1 MGCFFYCKWYNLV
14 KYILYYIKALGGA
27 SVKAIFNTYRLV
39 RKNAGAIYVLIFLES
54 IISALTDPLIIYAT
68 KLSVDSIV
76 GFVSGGADV
85 KPVIFLVLLF
95 AWKELSKFFRNILD
109 IKLEQRLELNLNKSL
124 MNKLSLIAVDEI
136 EKPEF
141 QDKLNQIKDRPHLA
155 LIELFNSSI
164 LILST
169 VIKVVGIAFVFFNIS
184 GILGISYL
192 IAAIFDI
199 LFTFLAVN
207 KMNKMFENTSRNE
220 REMENV
226 IDILKNKDALYE
238 IKVFKMK
245 NLFLNRFEKYSS
257 AVFKERL
264 DTTLK
269 SQNYLLLSSVVNIV
283 WMGLVILFIVS
294 KLLAKVIGAG
304 DLTAIVTSASS
315 TLDMAE
321 DFVYEASTV
330 SNNGYIANTLFY
342 ILSSDERK
350 VEKSSKYGDEIEF
363 SHVSF
368 KYPVTQ
374 KTVLHDLSFKINKD
388 KVTAIVGENGAG
400 KSTIIKLVAGLYEPT
415 EGSVRISNMNP
426 YSMSNEDISNELSI
440 VFQDFKNYELSL
452 RDNIL
457 FGKVGDISE
466 DLGLL
471 ELDKYSEDTNI
482 GKLEEDGVYLSGGEN
497 QKLALAR
504 AIQKKSDFLI
514 FDEPTASMDPMV
526 EAKMYDNIL
535 KVLKSRGAIIITHR
549 LVLSK
554 LADDIIVLG
563 DGRIVERGSHDELMN
578 RGGIYKQMYDEQSG
592 WYKEN

>member
-1 MGCFFYCKWYNLV
+1 M
-14 KYILYYIKALGGA
+14 
-27 SVKAIFNTYRLV
+27 KAIFNTYRLV
-39 RKNAGAIYVLIFLES
+39 RKHAGTIYVLILLES

-136 EKPEF
+136 EKSEF

-199 LFTFLAVN
+199 LFTFMAVN

-269 SQNYLLLSSVVNIV
+269 SQNYLLLSSLVNIV

-294 KLLAKVIGAG
+294 KLLAKAIGAG

-330 SNNGYIANTLFY
+330 SNNGYIANTLFF
-342 ILSSDERK
+342 ILRYDERK
-350 VEKSSKYGDEIEF
+350 IEKSSKYGDEIEF

-368 KYPVTQ
+368 KYPGTQ

-415 EGSVRISNMNP
+415 EGFVKISNMNP
-426 YSMSNEDISNELSI
+426 YSMPNEDISNELSI
-440 VFQDFKNYELSL
+440 VFQDFKNYEISL
-452 RDNIL
+452 RDNIV
-457 FGKVGDISE
+457 FGKAGDISE
-466 DLGLL
+466 DLRLL

-482 GKLEEDGVYLSGGEN
+482 GKLEEDGVYLSGGES

-554 LADDIIVLG
+554 LADDIIVLNE
-563 DGRIVERGSHDELMN
+563 GRIIERGSHDELMN

>member
-1 MGCFFYCKWYNLV
+1 M
-14 KYILYYIKALGGA
+14 
-27 SVKAIFNTYRLV
+27 KAIFNTYRLV
-39 RKNAGAIYVLIFLES
+39 RKHAGTIYVLILLES

-136 EKPEF
+136 EKSEF

-199 LFTFLAVN
+199 LFTFMAVN

-269 SQNYLLLSSVVNIV
+269 SQNYLLLSSVVNII

-294 KLLAKVIGAG
+294 KLLAKAIGAG

-342 ILSSDERK
+342 ILSYDERK
-350 VEKSSKYGDEIEF
+350 VEKSSKYGDDIEF

-368 KYPVTQ
+368 KYPGTE
-374 KTVLHDLSFKINKD
+374 KMVLNDLSFRINKD

-440 VFQDFKNYELSL
+440 VFQDFKNYEISL

-457 FGKVGDISE
+457 FGKDADIAE
-466 DLGLL
+466 DLRLL

-554 LADDIIVLG
+554 LADDIIVLNE
-563 DGRIVERGSHDELMN
+563 GRIVERGSHDELMN

>member
-1 MGCFFYCKWYNLV
+1 M
-14 KYILYYIKALGGA
+14 
-27 SVKAIFNTYRLV
+27 KAIFNTYRLV
-39 RKNAGAIYVLIFLES
+39 RRNAGAIYALIILES

-124 MNKLSLIAVDEI
+124 MNKLSLISVDEI
-136 EKPEF
+136 EKSEF

-192 IAAIFDI
+192 IAAVFDI
-199 LFTFLAVN
+199 LFTFMAVN

-220 REMENV
+220 REMENL

-294 KLLAKVIGAG
+294 KLLAKAIGAG

-368 KYPVTQ
+368 KYPGTQ

-452 RDNIL
+452 SDNIL
-457 FGKVGDISE
+457 FGKDGDISE
-466 DLGLL
+466 DLRLL

>member
-1 MGCFFYCKWYNLV
+1 M
-14 KYILYYIKALGGA
+14 
-27 SVKAIFNTYRLV
+27 KAIFNTYRLV
-39 RKNAGAIYVLIFLES
+39 RKHAGAIYALIILES

-169 VIKVVGIAFVFFNIS
+169 VIKVVGIAFVFFKIS

-199 LFTFLAVN
+199 LFTFMAVN

-220 REMENV
+220 RDMENV

-294 KLLAKVIGAG
+294 KLLAKAIGAG

-342 ILSSDERK
+342 ILSYDERK

-368 KYPVTQ
+368 KYPGTQ
-374 KTVLHDLSFKINKD
+374 KTVLHDLSFRINKD

-457 FGKVGDISE
+457 FGKVGDIAE
-466 DLGLL
+466 DLKLL

>member
-1 MGCFFYCKWYNLV
+1 M
-14 KYILYYIKALGGA
+14 
-27 SVKAIFNTYRLV
+27 KAIFNTYRLV
-39 RKNAGAIYVLIFLES
+39 RKHAGTIYVLILLES

-136 EKPEF
+136 EKSEF

-199 LFTFLAVN
+199 LFTFMAVN

-269 SQNYLLLSSVVNIV
+269 SQNYLLLSSLVNIV

-294 KLLAKVIGAG
+294 KLLAKAIGAG

-330 SNNGYIANTLFY
+330 SNNGYIANTLFF
-342 ILSSDERK
+342 ILRYDERK
-350 VEKSSKYGDEIEF
+350 IEKSSKYGDEIEF

-368 KYPVTQ
+368 KYPGTQ

-400 KSTIIKLVAGLYEPT
+400 KSTIIKLVVGLYEPT
-415 EGSVRISNMNP
+415 EGFVKISNMNP
-426 YSMSNEDISNELSI
+426 YSMPNEDISNELSI
-440 VFQDFKNYELSL
+440 VFQDFKNYEISL
-452 RDNIL
+452 RDNIV
-457 FGKVGDISE
+457 FGKAGDISE
-466 DLGLL
+466 DLRLL

-482 GKLEEDGVYLSGGEN
+482 GKLEEDGVYLSGGES

-535 KVLKSRGAIIITHR
+535 KVLKNRGALIITHR

-554 LADDIIVLG
+554 LADDIIVLNE
-563 DGRIVERGSHDELMN
+563 GRIIERGSHDELMN

>member
-1 MGCFFYCKWYNLV
+1 M
-14 KYILYYIKALGGA
+14 
-27 SVKAIFNTYRLV
+27 KAIFNTYRLV
-39 RKNAGAIYVLIFLES
+39 RRNAGAIYVLILLES

-109 IKLEQRLELNLNKSL
+109 IKLEQSLELNLNKSL
-124 MNKLSLIAVDEI
+124 MNKLSLISVDEI
-136 EKPEF
+136 EKSEF

-294 KLLAKVIGAG
+294 KLLAKAIGAG

-342 ILSSDERK
+342 ILSYDERK

-368 KYPVTQ
+368 KYPGTQ

-457 FGKVGDISE
+457 FGKVGDIAE
-466 DLGLL
+466 DLKLL

-482 GKLEEDGVYLSGGEN
+482 GKLEEDGVYISGGEN

>member
-1 MGCFFYCKWYNLV
+1 M
-14 KYILYYIKALGGA
+14 
-27 SVKAIFNTYRLV
+27 KAIFNTYRLV
-39 RKNAGAIYVLIFLES
+39 RKHAGTIYVLILLES

-136 EKPEF
+136 EKSEF

-199 LFTFLAVN
+199 LFTFMAVN

-269 SQNYLLLSSVVNIV
+269 SQNYLLLSSVVNII

-294 KLLAKVIGAG
+294 KLLAKAIGAG

-342 ILSSDERK
+342 ILSYDERK
-350 VEKSSKYGDEIEF
+350 VEKFSKFGDDIEF
-363 SHVSF
+363 SNVSF
-368 KYPVTQ
+368 KYPGTE

-440 VFQDFKNYELSL
+440 VFQDFKNYEISL

-457 FGKVGDISE
+457 FGKAGDISE
-466 DLGLL
+466 DLRLL

-535 KVLKSRGAIIITHR
+535 KVLKNRGAIIITHR

-554 LADDIIVLG
+554 LADDIIVLNE
-563 DGRIVERGSHDELMN
+563 GRIIERGSHDELMN

>member
-1 MGCFFYCKWYNLV
+1 M
-14 KYILYYIKALGGA
+14 
-27 SVKAIFNTYRLV
+27 KAIFNTYRLV
-39 RKNAGAIYVLIFLES
+39 RRNAGAIYALIILES

-109 IKLEQRLELNLNKSL
+109 IKLEQKLELNLNKSL

-136 EKPEF
+136 EKSEF

-294 KLLAKVIGAG
+294 KLLAKAIGAG
-304 DLTAIVTSASS
+304 DLTAIVTSASN

-342 ILSSDERK
+342 ILSYDERK

-368 KYPVTQ
+368 KYPGTQ
-374 KTVLHDLSFKINKD
+374 KTVLHDLSFRINKD

-415 EGSVRISNMNP
+415 EGTVRISNMNP

-440 VFQDFKNYELSL
+440 VFQDFKNYEISL

-466 DLGLL
+466 DLKLL

-497 QKLALAR
+497 QKLALVR

>member
-1 MGCFFYCKWYNLV
+1 M
-14 KYILYYIKALGGA
+14 
-27 SVKAIFNTYRLV
+27 KAIFNTYRLV
-39 RKNAGAIYVLIFLES
+39 RKHAGTIYVLILLES

-136 EKPEF
+136 EKSEF

-192 IAAIFDI
+192 IAAVFDI
-199 LFTFLAVN
+199 LFTFMAVN

-294 KLLAKVIGAG
+294 KLLAKAIGAG

-342 ILSSDERK
+342 ILSYDERK
-350 VEKSSKYGDEIEF
+350 VEKFSKFGDDIEF
-363 SHVSF
+363 SNVSF
-368 KYPVTQ
+368 KYPGTE

-440 VFQDFKNYELSL
+440 VFQDFKNYEISL

-457 FGKVGDISE
+457 FGKAGDISE
-466 DLGLL
+466 DLRLL

-482 GKLEEDGVYLSGGEN
+482 GKLEEDGVHLSGGEN

>member
-1 MGCFFYCKWYNLV
+1 M
-14 KYILYYIKALGGA
+14 
-27 SVKAIFNTYRLV
+27 KAIFNTYRLV
-39 RKNAGAIYVLIFLES
+39 RRNAGAIYALIILES

-68 KLSVDSIV
+68 KRSVDSIV
-76 GFVSGGADV
+76 GFISGGADV

-141 QDKLNQIKDRPHLA
+141 QDKLNQIKDRPHFA

-294 KLLAKVIGAG
+294 KLLAKAIGAG

-342 ILSSDERK
+342 ILSYDERK

-368 KYPVTQ
+368 KYPGTQ

-415 EGSVRISNMNP
+415 EGTVRISNMNP

-440 VFQDFKNYELSL
+440 VFQDFKNYEISL

-466 DLGLL
+466 DLKLL

-526 EAKMYDNIL
+526 EAKMYDNIM

-554 LADDIIVLG
+554 LSDDIIVLNE
-563 DGRIVERGSHDELMN
+563 GRIIERGSHDELMN

>member
-1 MGCFFYCKWYNLV
+1 M
-14 KYILYYIKALGGA
+14 
-27 SVKAIFNTYRLV
+27 KAIFNTYRLV
-39 RKNAGAIYVLIFLES
+39 RRNAGAIYALIILES

-124 MNKLSLIAVDEI
+124 MNKLSLISVDEI

-141 QDKLNQIKDRPHLA
+141 QDKLNQIKDRPHFA

-294 KLLAKVIGAG
+294 KLLAKAIGAG

-342 ILSSDERK
+342 ILSYDERK

-368 KYPVTQ
+368 KYPGTQ

-466 DLGLL
+466 DLKLL

-578 RGGIYKQMYDEQSG
+578 SGGIYKQMYDEQSG

>member
-1 MGCFFYCKWYNLV
+1 M
-14 KYILYYIKALGGA
+14 
-27 SVKAIFNTYRLV
+27 KAIFNTYRLV
-39 RKNAGAIYVLIFLES
+39 RKHAGTIYVLILLES

-199 LFTFLAVN
+199 LFTFMAVN

-257 AVFKERL
+257 AVFEERL
-264 DTTLK
+264 GTTLK

-294 KLLAKVIGAG
+294 KLLAKAIGAG

-330 SNNGYIANTLFY
+330 SNNGYIANTLFF
-342 ILSSDERK
+342 ILSYDERK
-350 VEKSSKYGDEIEF
+350 VEKSSKYGDDIEF

-368 KYPVTQ
+368 KYPGTQ

-415 EGSVRISNMNP
+415 EGFVKISNMNP
-426 YSMSNEDISNELSI
+426 YLMSNEDISNELSI
-440 VFQDFKNYELSL
+440 VFQDFKNYEISL

-457 FGKVGDISE
+457 FGKAGDISE
-466 DLGLL
+466 DLRLL

-482 GKLEEDGVYLSGGEN
+482 GKLEEDGVYLSGGES

-535 KVLKSRGAIIITHR
+535 KVLKNRGAIIITHR

-554 LADDIIVLG
+554 LADDIIVLNE
-563 DGRIVERGSHDELMN
+563 GRIIERGSHDELMN
-578 RGGIYKQMYDEQSG
+578 KGGIYKQMYDEQSG

>member
-1 MGCFFYCKWYNLV
+1 M
-14 KYILYYIKALGGA
+14 
-27 SVKAIFNTYRLV
+27 KAIFNTYRLV
-39 RKNAGAIYVLIFLES
+39 RKHAGTIYVLILLES

-76 GFVSGGADV
+76 GFVSGGANV

-169 VIKVVGIAFVFFNIS
+169 VIKVVGIACVFFKIS
-184 GILGISYL
+184 SILGISYL
-192 IAAIFDI
+192 VAAILDI
-199 LFTFLAVN
+199 LFTFMAVN

-294 KLLAKVIGAG
+294 KLLAKAIGAG

-330 SNNGYIANTLFY
+330 SNNGYIANTLFF
-342 ILSSDERK
+342 ILSYDERK

-368 KYPVTQ
+368 KYPGTE
-374 KTVLHDLSFKINKD
+374 KMVLHDLSFKINKD

-440 VFQDFKNYELSL
+440 VFQDFKNYEISL

-457 FGKVGDISE
+457 FGKAGDISE
-466 DLGLL
+466 DLRLL

-554 LADDIIVLG
+554 LADDIIVLNE
-563 DGRIVERGSHDELMN
+563 GRIIERGSHDELMN

>member
-1 MGCFFYCKWYNLV
+1 M
-14 KYILYYIKALGGA
+14 
-27 SVKAIFNTYRLV
+27 KAIFNTYRLV
-39 RKNAGAIYVLIFLES
+39 RKNAGAIYVLIILES
-54 IISALTDPLIIYAT
+54 IIGALTDPLIIYAT

-124 MNKLSLIAVDEI
+124 MKKLSLIAVDEI

-199 LFTFLAVN
+199 LFTFMAVN

-294 KLLAKVIGAG
+294 KLLAKAIGAG

-342 ILSSDERK
+342 ILSYDERK

-368 KYPVTQ
+368 KYPGTQ

-466 DLGLL
+466 DLKLL
-471 ELDKYSEDTNI
+471 ELDKYSENTNI

-535 KVLKSRGAIIITHR
+535 KVLKSRSAIIITHR

>member
-1 MGCFFYCKWYNLV
+1 M
-14 KYILYYIKALGGA
+14 
-27 SVKAIFNTYRLV
+27 KAIFNTYRLV
-39 RKNAGAIYVLIFLES
+39 RRNAGAIYALIILES

-124 MNKLSLIAVDEI
+124 MNKLSLISVDEI
-136 EKPEF
+136 EKSEF

-199 LFTFLAVN
+199 LFTFMAVN

-294 KLLAKVIGAG
+294 KLLAKAIGAG

-321 DFVYEASTV
+321 DFVYEASNV

-342 ILSSDERK
+342 ILSYDERK

-368 KYPVTQ
+368 KYPGTQ

-440 VFQDFKNYELSL
+440 VFQDFKNYEISL

-457 FGKVGDISE
+457 FGKAGDIAE
-466 DLGLL
+466 DLRLL

-554 LADDIIVLG
+554 LADDIIVLNE
-563 DGRIVERGSHDELMN
+563 GRIIERGSHDELMN

>member
-1 MGCFFYCKWYNLV
+1 M
-14 KYILYYIKALGGA
+14 
-27 SVKAIFNTYRLV
+27 KAIFNTYRLV
-39 RKNAGAIYVLIFLES
+39 RRNAGAIYVLILLES

-136 EKPEF
+136 EKSEF

-294 KLLAKVIGAG
+294 KLLAKAIGAG
-304 DLTAIVTSASS
+304 DLTAIVTSASN

-342 ILSSDERK
+342 ILSYDERK

-368 KYPVTQ
+368 KYPGTQ
-374 KTVLHDLSFKINKD
+374 KTVLHDLSFRINKD

-415 EGSVRISNMNP
+415 EGTVRISNMNP

-440 VFQDFKNYELSL
+440 VFQDFKNYEISL
-452 RDNIL
+452 RENIL

-466 DLGLL
+466 DLRLL

-504 AIQKKSDFLI
+504 AIQKKSDSLI

-554 LADDIIVLG
+554 LADDIIVLNE
-563 DGRIVERGSHDELMN
+563 GRIIERGSHEELMKK
-578 RGGIYKQMYDEQSG
+578 GGIYKQMYDEQSG

>member
-1 MGCFFYCKWYNLV
+1 M
-14 KYILYYIKALGGA
+14 
-27 SVKAIFNTYRLV
+27 KAIFNTYRLV
-39 RKNAGAIYVLIFLES
+39 RRNAGAIYVLILLES

-124 MNKLSLIAVDEI
+124 MNKLSLISVDEI
-136 EKPEF
+136 EKSEF

-192 IAAIFDI
+192 IAAVFDI
-199 LFTFLAVN
+199 LFTFMAVN

-294 KLLAKVIGAG
+294 KLLAKAIGAG

-342 ILSSDERK
+342 ILSYDERK
-350 VEKSSKYGDEIEF
+350 VEKSSKYGDDIEF

-368 KYPVTQ
+368 KYPGTQ

-466 DLGLL
+466 DLKLL

-578 RGGIYKQMYDEQSG
+578 RGRIYKQMYDEQSG

>member
-1 MGCFFYCKWYNLV
+1 M
-14 KYILYYIKALGGA
+14 
-27 SVKAIFNTYRLV
+27 KAIFNTYRLV
-39 RKNAGAIYVLIFLES
+39 RRNAGAIYALIILES

-141 QDKLNQIKDRPHLA
+141 QDKLNQIKDRPHFA

-199 LFTFLAVN
+199 LFTFMAVN

-245 NLFLNRFEKYSS
+245 EFFLRRFEKYSS
-257 AVFKERL
+257 AVFEERL
-264 DTTLK
+264 GTTLK

-294 KLLAKVIGAG
+294 KLLAKAIGAG
-304 DLTAIVTSASS
+304 DLTAIVTSASN

-330 SNNGYIANTLFY
+330 SNNGYIANTLFF
-342 ILSSDERK
+342 ILSYDERK
-350 VEKSSKYGDEIEF
+350 VEKSSKYGYEIEF

-368 KYPVTQ
+368 KYPGTQ

-426 YSMSNEDISNELSI
+426 YLMSNEDISNELSI

-466 DLGLL
+466 DLKLL

-563 DGRIVERGSHDELMN
+563 DGRIIERGTHDELMN

>member
-1 MGCFFYCKWYNLV
+1 
-14 KYILYYIKALGGA
+14 
-27 SVKAIFNTYRLV
+27 
-39 RKNAGAIYVLIFLES
+39 
-54 IISALTDPLIIYAT
+54 
-68 KLSVDSIV
+68 
-76 GFVSGGADV
+76 
-85 KPVIFLVLLF
+85 
-95 AWKELSKFFRNILD
+95 
-109 IKLEQRLELNLNKSL
+109 
-124 MNKLSLIAVDEI
+124 
-136 EKPEF
+136 
-141 QDKLNQIKDRPHLA
+141 
-155 LIELFNSSI
+155 
-164 LILST
+164 
-169 VIKVVGIAFVFFNIS
+169 
-184 GILGISYL
+184 
-192 IAAIFDI
+192 
-199 LFTFLAVN
+199 
-207 KMNKMFENTSRNE
+207 
-220 REMENV
+220 
-226 IDILKNKDALYE
+226 
-238 IKVFKMK
+238 
-245 NLFLNRFEKYSS
+245 
-257 AVFKERL
+257 
-264 DTTLK
+264 
-269 SQNYLLLSSVVNIV
+269 
-283 WMGLVILFIVS
+283 MGLVILFIVS

-342 ILSSDERK
+342 ILSYYERK

-368 KYPVTQ
+368 KYPGTQ

-466 DLGLL
+466 DLKLL

>member
-1 MGCFFYCKWYNLV
+1 M
-14 KYILYYIKALGGA
+14 
-27 SVKAIFNTYRLV
+27 KAIFNTYRLV
-39 RKNAGAIYVLIFLES
+39 RKNAGAIYVLILLES

-124 MNKLSLIAVDEI
+124 MNKLSLISVDEI

-199 LFTFLAVN
+199 LFTFMAVN

-321 DFVYEASTV
+321 DFVYESSTV

-342 ILSSDERK
+342 ILSYDERK

-368 KYPVTQ
+368 KYPGTQ

>member
-1 MGCFFYCKWYNLV
+1 M
-14 KYILYYIKALGGA
+14 
-27 SVKAIFNTYRLV
+27 KAIFNTYRLV
-39 RKNAGAIYVLIFLES
+39 RRNAGAIYVLILLES

-136 EKPEF
+136 EKSEF

-192 IAAIFDI
+192 IAAVFDI
-199 LFTFLAVN
+199 LFTFMAVN

-294 KLLAKVIGAG
+294 KLLAKAIGAG

-342 ILSSDERK
+342 ILSYDERK

-368 KYPVTQ
+368 KYPGTQ

-466 DLGLL
+466 DLKLL

>member
-1 MGCFFYCKWYNLV
+1 M
-14 KYILYYIKALGGA
+14 
-27 SVKAIFNTYRLV
+27 KAIFNTYRLV
-39 RKNAGAIYVLIFLES
+39 RKNAGAIYVLILLES

-85 KPVIFLVLLF
+85 KPIIFLVLLF

-192 IAAIFDI
+192 IAAVFDI

-245 NLFLNRFEKYSS
+245 QLFLNRFEKYSS

-294 KLLAKVIGAG
+294 KLLAKAIGAG
-304 DLTAIVTSASS
+304 DLTAIVTSASN

-342 ILSSDERK
+342 ILSYGERRL
-350 VEKSSKYGDEIEF
+350 EKSSKYGDEIEF

-368 KYPVTQ
+368 KYPGTQ

-440 VFQDFKNYELSL
+440 VFQDFKNYEISL

-457 FGKVGDISE
+457 FGKAGDIAE
-466 DLGLL
+466 DLRLL

-563 DGRIVERGSHDELMN
+563 DGRIVERGSHDELMKK
-578 RGGIYKQMYDEQSG
+578 GGIYKQMYDEQSG

>member
-1 MGCFFYCKWYNLV
+1 M
-14 KYILYYIKALGGA
+14 
-27 SVKAIFNTYRLV
+27 KAIFNTYRLV
-39 RKNAGAIYVLIFLES
+39 RKNAGAIYVLILLES

-136 EKPEF
+136 EKSEF

-192 IAAIFDI
+192 VAAIFDI
-199 LFTFLAVN
+199 LFTFMAVN

-304 DLTAIVTSASS
+304 DLTAIVTLASS

-321 DFVYEASTV
+321 DFVYEASTI

-342 ILSSDERK
+342 ILSYDERK

-368 KYPVTQ
+368 KYPGTQ

-415 EGSVRISNMNP
+415 EGFVKISNMNP

-457 FGKVGDISE
+457 FGKVDDISE
-466 DLGLL
+466 DLKLL

-482 GKLEEDGVYLSGGEN
+482 GKLEEDGVYLSGEEN

-578 RGGIYKQMYDEQSG
+578 KGGIYKQMYDEQSG

>member
-1 MGCFFYCKWYNLV
+1 M
-14 KYILYYIKALGGA
+14 
-27 SVKAIFNTYRLV
+27 KAIFNTYRLV
-39 RKNAGAIYVLIFLES
+39 RKHAGTIYVLILLES

-136 EKPEF
+136 EKSEF

-199 LFTFLAVN
+199 LFTFMAVN

-269 SQNYLLLSSVVNIV
+269 SQNYLLLSSLVNIV

-294 KLLAKVIGAG
+294 KLLAKAIGAG

-342 ILSSDERK
+342 ILSYDERK
-350 VEKSSKYGDEIEF
+350 VEKFSKFGDDIEF
-363 SHVSF
+363 SNVSF
-368 KYPVTQ
+368 KYPGTE
-374 KTVLHDLSFKINKD
+374 KMVLNDLSFKINKD

-415 EGSVRISNMNP
+415 EGFVKISNMNP

-440 VFQDFKNYELSL
+440 VFQDFKNYEISL

-457 FGKVGDISE
+457 FGKAGDISE
-466 DLGLL
+466 DLRLL

-482 GKLEEDGVYLSGGEN
+482 GKLEEDGVYLSGGES

-554 LADDIIVLG
+554 LADDIIVLNE
-563 DGRIVERGSHDELMN
+563 GRIIERGSHDELMN
-578 RGGIYKQMYDEQSG
+578 KGGIYKQMYDEQSG

>member
-1 MGCFFYCKWYNLV
+1 M
-14 KYILYYIKALGGA
+14 
-27 SVKAIFNTYRLV
+27 KAIFNTYRLV
-39 RKNAGAIYVLIFLES
+39 RRNAGAIYVLILLES

-109 IKLEQRLELNLNKSL
+109 IKLEQKLELNLNKSL

-192 IAAIFDI
+192 IAAVFDI
-199 LFTFLAVN
+199 LFTFMAVN

-294 KLLAKVIGAG
+294 KLLAKAIGAG

-342 ILSSDERK
+342 ILSYDERK

-368 KYPVTQ
+368 KYPGTQ
-374 KTVLHDLSFKINKD
+374 KTVLHDLSFRINKD

-415 EGSVRISNMNP
+415 EGTVRISNMNP

-440 VFQDFKNYELSL
+440 VFQDFKNYEISL
-452 RDNIL
+452 RENIL

-466 DLGLL
+466 DLRLL

-504 AIQKKSDFLI
+504 AIQKKSDSLI

-554 LADDIIVLG
+554 LADDIIVLNE
-563 DGRIVERGSHDELMN
+563 GRIIERGSHEELMKK
-578 RGGIYKQMYDEQSG
+578 GGIYKQMYDEQSG

>member
-1 MGCFFYCKWYNLV
+1 M
-14 KYILYYIKALGGA
+14 
-27 SVKAIFNTYRLV
+27 KAIFNTYRLV
-39 RKNAGAIYVLIFLES
+39 RRNAGAIYALIILES

-155 LIELFNSSI
+155 VIELFNSSI

-192 IAAIFDI
+192 VAAIFDI
-199 LFTFLAVN
+199 LFTFMAVN

-245 NLFLNRFEKYSS
+245 NLFLNRFEKYST

-294 KLLAKVIGAG
+294 KLLAKAIGAG

-350 VEKSSKYGDEIEF
+350 VEKSSKYGDDIEF

-368 KYPVTQ
+368 KYPGTQ

-457 FGKVGDISE
+457 FGKVGDIFE
-466 DLGLL
+466 DLKLL

>member
-1 MGCFFYCKWYNLV
+1 M
-14 KYILYYIKALGGA
+14 
-27 SVKAIFNTYRLV
+27 KAIFNTYRLV
-39 RKNAGAIYVLIFLES
+39 RKHAGTIYVLILLES

-169 VIKVVGIAFVFFNIS
+169 VIKVVGIAFVFFKIS
-184 GILGISYL
+184 SILGISYL
-192 IAAIFDI
+192 VAAIFDI
-199 LFTFLAVN
+199 LFTFMAVN

-294 KLLAKVIGAG
+294 KLLAKAIGAG
-304 DLTAIVTSASS
+304 DLTAIVTSASN

-342 ILSSDERK
+342 ILSYDERK
-350 VEKSSKYGDEIEF
+350 VEKSSKYGDDIEF

-368 KYPVTQ
+368 KYPGTE
-374 KTVLHDLSFKINKD
+374 KMVLNDLSFRINKD

-440 VFQDFKNYELSL
+440 VFQDFKNYEISL

-457 FGKVGDISE
+457 FGKAGDISE
-466 DLGLL
+466 DLRLL

-535 KVLKSRGAIIITHR
+535 KVLKNRGAIIITHR

-554 LADDIIVLG
+554 LADDIIVLNE
-563 DGRIVERGSHDELMN
+563 GRIIERGTHDELMKK
-578 RGGIYKQMYDEQSG
+578 GGIYKQMYEEQSG

>member
-1 MGCFFYCKWYNLV
+1 M
-14 KYILYYIKALGGA
+14 
-27 SVKAIFNTYRLV
+27 KAIFNTYRLV
-39 RKNAGAIYVLIFLES
+39 RRNAGAIYVLILLES

-124 MNKLSLIAVDEI
+124 MNKLSLISVDEI
-136 EKPEF
+136 EKSEF

-199 LFTFLAVN
+199 LFTFMAVN

-294 KLLAKVIGAG
+294 KLLAKAIGAG

-342 ILSSDERK
+342 ILSYDERK
-350 VEKSSKYGDEIEF
+350 VEKSSKYGDDIEF

-368 KYPVTQ
+368 KYPGTQ

-388 KVTAIVGENGAG
+388 KVIAIVGENGAG

-452 RDNIL
+452 RENIL

-466 DLGLL
+466 DLRLL

-554 LADDIIVLG
+554 LADDIIVLNE
-563 DGRIVERGSHDELMN
+563 GRIIERGSHEELMKK
-578 RGGIYKQMYDEQSG
+578 GGIYKQMYDEQSG

>member
-1 MGCFFYCKWYNLV
+1 M
-14 KYILYYIKALGGA
+14 
-27 SVKAIFNTYRLV
+27 KAIFNTYRLV
-39 RKNAGAIYVLIFLES
+39 RRNAGAIYALIILES

-192 IAAIFDI
+192 IAAVFDI
-199 LFTFLAVN
+199 LFTFMAVN

-294 KLLAKVIGAG
+294 KLLAKAIGAG

-342 ILSSDERK
+342 ILSYDERK

-368 KYPVTQ
+368 KYPGTQ

-388 KVTAIVGENGAG
+388 KMTAIVGENGAG

-466 DLGLL
+466 DLRLL
-471 ELDKYSEDTNI
+471 ELDKYSENINI

-563 DGRIVERGSHDELMN
+563 DGRIVERGSHEELMKK
-578 RGGIYKQMYDEQSG
+578 GGIYKQMYDEQSG

>member
-1 MGCFFYCKWYNLV
+1 M
-14 KYILYYIKALGGA
+14 
-27 SVKAIFNTYRLV
+27 KAIFNTYRLV
-39 RKNAGAIYVLIFLES
+39 RKQAGTIYVLILLES

-85 KPVIFLVLLF
+85 KSVIFLVLLF

-136 EKPEF
+136 EKSEF

-169 VIKVVGIAFVFFNIS
+169 VIKVVGIAFVFFKIS
-184 GILGISYL
+184 SILGISYL

-199 LFTFLAVN
+199 LFTFMAVN

-220 REMENV
+220 REMEKV

-257 AVFKERL
+257 EVFEERL
-264 DTTLK
+264 GTTLK

-294 KLLAKVIGAG
+294 KLLAKAIGAG

-342 ILSSDERK
+342 ILSYDERK
-350 VEKSSKYGDEIEF
+350 VEKVSKYGDEIEF

-368 KYPVTQ
+368 KYPGTQ

-415 EGSVRISNMNP
+415 EGFVKISNMNP
-426 YSMSNEDISNELSI
+426 YSMPNEDISNELSI
-440 VFQDFKNYELSL
+440 VFQDFKNYEISL

-457 FGKVGDISE
+457 FGKAGDISE
-466 DLGLL
+466 DLRLL

-482 GKLEEDGVYLSGGEN
+482 GKLEEDGVYLSGGES

-535 KVLKSRGAIIITHR
+535 KVLKNRGAIIITHR

-554 LADDIIVLG
+554 LADDIIVLNE
-563 DGRIVERGSHDELMN
+563 GRIIERGTHDELMKK
-578 RGGIYKQMYDEQSG
+578 GGIYKQMYEEQSG

>member
-1 MGCFFYCKWYNLV
+1 M
-14 KYILYYIKALGGA
+14 
-27 SVKAIFNTYRLV
+27 KAIFNTYRLV
-39 RKNAGAIYVLIFLES
+39 RRNAGAIYALILLES

-136 EKPEF
+136 EKSEF

-199 LFTFLAVN
+199 LFTFMAVN

-226 IDILKNKDALYE
+226 IDILKNKEALYE

-294 KLLAKVIGAG
+294 KLLARAIGAG

-342 ILSSDERK
+342 ILSYDERK

-368 KYPVTQ
+368 KYPGTE
-374 KTVLHDLSFKINKD
+374 KMVLHDLSFKINKD

-440 VFQDFKNYELSL
+440 VFQDFKNYEISL

-457 FGKVGDISE
+457 FGKAGDISE
-466 DLGLL
+466 DLRLL

-554 LADDIIVLG
+554 LADDIIVLNE
-563 DGRIVERGSHDELMN
+563 GRIVERGSHDELMN

>member
-1 MGCFFYCKWYNLV
+1 M
-14 KYILYYIKALGGA
+14 
-27 SVKAIFNTYRLV
+27 KAIFNTYRLV
-39 RKNAGAIYVLIFLES
+39 RRNAGAIYVLILLES

-169 VIKVVGIAFVFFNIS
+169 VIKVVGIAFVFFKIS
-184 GILGISYL
+184 SILGISYL

-199 LFTFLAVN
+199 LFTFMAVN

-269 SQNYLLLSSVVNIV
+269 SQNYLLLSSAVNII

-294 KLLAKVIGAG
+294 KLLAKAIGAG

-342 ILSSDERK
+342 ILSYDERK
-350 VEKSSKYGDEIEF
+350 VEKSSKYGDDIEF

-368 KYPVTQ
+368 KYPGTEKMVFN
-374 KTVLHDLSFKINKD
+374 DLSFRINKD

-440 VFQDFKNYELSL
+440 VFQDFKNYEISLS
-452 RDNIL
+452 DNIL
-457 FGKVGDISE
+457 FGKAGDIAE
-466 DLGLL
+466 DLRLL
-471 ELDKYSEDTNI
+471 ELDKYSENTNI

-554 LADDIIVLG
+554 LADDIIVLNE
-563 DGRIVERGSHDELMN
+563 GRIIERGSHEELMKK
-578 RGGIYKQMYDEQSG
+578 GGIYKQMYDEQSG

>member
-1 MGCFFYCKWYNLV
+1 M
-14 KYILYYIKALGGA
+14 
-27 SVKAIFNTYRLV
+27 KAIFNTYRLV
-39 RKNAGAIYVLIFLES
+39 RRNAGAIYALIILES
-54 IISALTDPLIIYAT
+54 IVSALTDPLIIYAT

-76 GFVSGGADV
+76 EFVSGGADV

-136 EKPEF
+136 EKPGF
-141 QDKLNQIKDRPHLA
+141 QDKLNQIKDRPHFA

-192 IAAIFDI
+192 VAAIFDI
-199 LFTFLAVN
+199 LFTFMAVN

-294 KLLAKVIGAG
+294 KLIAKAIGAG

-342 ILSSDERK
+342 ILSYDERK
-350 VEKSSKYGDEIEF
+350 VEKVSKYGDDIEF
-363 SHVSF
+363 SNVSF
-368 KYPVTQ
+368 KYPGTE
-374 KTVLHDLSFKINKD
+374 KTVLCDLSFKINKD

-466 DLGLL
+466 DLKLL
-471 ELDKYSEDTNI
+471 ELDKYSENINI

>member
-1 MGCFFYCKWYNLV
+1 M
-14 KYILYYIKALGGA
+14 
-27 SVKAIFNTYRLV
+27 KAIFNTYRLV
-39 RKNAGAIYVLIFLES
+39 RRNAGAIYVLILLES

-109 IKLEQRLELNLNKSL
+109 IKLEQKLELNLNKSL

-136 EKPEF
+136 EKSEF

-294 KLLAKVIGAG
+294 KLLAKAIGAG
-304 DLTAIVTSASS
+304 DLTAIVTSASN

-342 ILSSDERK
+342 ILSYDERK

-368 KYPVTQ
+368 KYPGTQ
-374 KTVLHDLSFKINKD
+374 KTVLHDLSFRINKD

-415 EGSVRISNMNP
+415 EGTVRISNMNP

-440 VFQDFKNYELSL
+440 VFQDFKNYEISL
-452 RDNIL
+452 RENIL

-466 DLGLL
+466 DLRLL

-554 LADDIIVLG
+554 LADDIIVLNE
-563 DGRIVERGSHDELMN
+563 GRIIERGSHEELMKK
-578 RGGIYKQMYDEQSG
+578 GGIYKQMYDEQSG

>member
-1 MGCFFYCKWYNLV
+1 M
-14 KYILYYIKALGGA
+14 
-27 SVKAIFNTYRLV
+27 KAIFNTYRLV
-39 RKNAGAIYVLIFLES
+39 RRNAGAIYVLILLES

-124 MNKLSLIAVDEI
+124 MNKLSLISVDEI
-136 EKPEF
+136 EKSEF

-192 IAAIFDI
+192 IAAVFDI
-199 LFTFLAVN
+199 LFTFMAVN

-294 KLLAKVIGAG
+294 KLLAKAIGAG

-342 ILSSDERK
+342 ILSYDERK
-350 VEKSSKYGDEIEF
+350 VEKSSKYGDDIEF
-363 SHVSF
+363 SNVSF
-368 KYPVTQ
+368 KYPGTE

-415 EGSVRISNMNP
+415 EGTVRISNMNP

-440 VFQDFKNYELSL
+440 VFQDFKNYEISL

-466 DLGLL
+466 DLKLL

>member
-1 MGCFFYCKWYNLV
+1 M
-14 KYILYYIKALGGA
+14 
-27 SVKAIFNTYRLV
+27 KAIFNTYRLV
-39 RKNAGAIYVLIFLES
+39 RRNAGAIYALIILES

-136 EKPEF
+136 EKSEF

-169 VIKVVGIAFVFFNIS
+169 VIKVVGIAFVFFKIS
-184 GILGISYL
+184 SILGISYL

-245 NLFLNRFEKYSS
+245 QFFLRRFEKYSS

-294 KLLAKVIGAG
+294 KLLAKAIGAG

-342 ILSSDERK
+342 ILSYDERK

-368 KYPVTQ
+368 KYPGTQ

-400 KSTIIKLVAGLYEPT
+400 KSTIIKLAAGLYEPT

-452 RDNIL
+452 CDNIL

-466 DLGLL
+466 DLKLL

>member
-1 MGCFFYCKWYNLV
+1 M
-14 KYILYYIKALGGA
+14 
-27 SVKAIFNTYRLV
+27 KAIFNTYRLV
-39 RKNAGAIYVLIFLES
+39 RKHAGTIYVLILLES

-76 GFVSGGADV
+76 GFVSGDADV

-136 EKPEF
+136 EKPGF

-199 LFTFLAVN
+199 LFTFMAVN

-269 SQNYLLLSSVVNIV
+269 SQNYLLLSSLVNIV

-294 KLLAKVIGAG
+294 KLLAKAIGAG

-330 SNNGYIANTLFY
+330 SNNGYIANTLFF
-342 ILSSDERK
+342 ILRYDERK
-350 VEKSSKYGDEIEF
+350 IEKSSKYGDEIEF

-368 KYPVTQ
+368 KYPGTQ

-400 KSTIIKLVAGLYEPT
+400 KSTIIKLVVGLYEPT
-415 EGSVRISNMNP
+415 EGFVKISNMNP
-426 YSMSNEDISNELSI
+426 YSMPNEDISNELST
-440 VFQDFKNYELSL
+440 VFQDFKNYEISL

-457 FGKVGDISE
+457 FGKAGDISE
-466 DLGLL
+466 DLRLL

-482 GKLEEDGVYLSGGEN
+482 GKLEEDGVYLSGGES

-554 LADDIIVLG
+554 LADDIIVLNE
-563 DGRIVERGSHDELMN
+563 GRIVERGSHDELMN

>member
-1 MGCFFYCKWYNLV
+1 M
-14 KYILYYIKALGGA
+14 
-27 SVKAIFNTYRLV
+27 KAIFNTYRLV
-39 RKNAGAIYVLIFLES
+39 RKHAGTIYVLILLES

-136 EKPEF
+136 EKPGF
-141 QDKLNQIKDRPHLA
+141 QDKLNQIKDRPHFA

-199 LFTFLAVN
+199 LFTFMAVN

-269 SQNYLLLSSVVNIV
+269 SQNYLLLSSVVNII

-294 KLLAKVIGAG
+294 KLLAKAIGAG

-342 ILSSDERK
+342 ILSYDERK
-350 VEKSSKYGDEIEF
+350 VEKVSKYGDEIEF

-368 KYPVTQ
+368 KYPGTE
-374 KTVLHDLSFKINKD
+374 KMVLHDLSFKINKD

-440 VFQDFKNYELSL
+440 VFQDFKNYEISL

-457 FGKVGDISE
+457 FGKAGDISE
-466 DLGLL
+466 DLRLL

-554 LADDIIVLG
+554 LADDIIVLNE
-563 DGRIVERGSHDELMN
+563 GRIVERGSHDELMN

>member
-1 MGCFFYCKWYNLV
+1 M
-14 KYILYYIKALGGA
+14 
-27 SVKAIFNTYRLV
+27 KAIFNTYRLV
-39 RKNAGAIYVLIFLES
+39 RRNAGAIYALIILES

-136 EKPEF
+136 EKSEF

-192 IAAIFDI
+192 VAAIFDI
-199 LFTFLAVN
+199 LFTFMAVN

-257 AVFKERL
+257 AVFEERL
-264 DTTLK
+264 GTTLK

-294 KLLAKVIGAG
+294 KLLAKAIGAG

-342 ILSSDERK
+342 ILSYDERK

-368 KYPVTQ
+368 KYPGTE
-374 KTVLHDLSFKINKD
+374 KMVLNDLSFRINKD

-415 EGSVRISNMNP
+415 EGFVKISNMNP

-440 VFQDFKNYELSL
+440 VFQDFKNYEISL

-457 FGKVGDISE
+457 FGKAGDISE
-466 DLGLL
+466 DLRLL

-554 LADDIIVLG
+554 LADDIIVLNE
-563 DGRIVERGSHDELMN
+563 GRILERGTHDELMN
-578 RGGIYKQMYDEQSG
+578 KGGIYKQMYDEQSG

>member
-1 MGCFFYCKWYNLV
+1 M
-14 KYILYYIKALGGA
+14 
-27 SVKAIFNTYRLV
+27 KAIFNTYRLV
-39 RKNAGAIYVLIFLES
+39 RKHAGTIYVLILLES
-54 IISALTDPLIIYAT
+54 IISAITDPLIIYMT

-76 GFVSGGADV
+76 GFVNDGADV
-85 KPVIFLVLLF
+85 KPIIFLVLLF

-192 IAAIFDI
+192 VAAIFDI
-199 LFTFLAVN
+199 LFTFMAVN

-294 KLLAKVIGAG
+294 KLIAKAIGAG

-342 ILSSDERK
+342 ILSYDERK
-350 VEKSSKYGDEIEF
+350 VEKSSKHGDEIEF
-363 SHVSF
+363 SNVSF
-368 KYPVTQ
+368 KYPGTQ

-466 DLGLL
+466 DLRLL
-471 ELDKYSEDTNI
+471 ELDKYSENTNI